1 MSSSQVS
8 NLFQEFE
15 RGNIAM
21 YISGPWYIGEFKNR
35 LDSATQKK
43 WMTAPMPG
51 INGPGVSMA
60 GGSSSVALRRLAAQ
74 DGRVEADGVPLAA
87 LH

>member
-1 MSSSQVS
+1 MSSTQVS

-35 LDSATQKK
+35 LDRASQDK
-43 WMTAPMPG
+43 WNTAPHARD
-51 INGPGVSMA
+51 NGPGVSMA
-60 GGSSSVALRRLAAQ
+60 GGSSLSLFSGSQ
-74 DGRVEADGVPLAA
+74 HKKEAWKLIEYLSRPR
-87 LH
+87 